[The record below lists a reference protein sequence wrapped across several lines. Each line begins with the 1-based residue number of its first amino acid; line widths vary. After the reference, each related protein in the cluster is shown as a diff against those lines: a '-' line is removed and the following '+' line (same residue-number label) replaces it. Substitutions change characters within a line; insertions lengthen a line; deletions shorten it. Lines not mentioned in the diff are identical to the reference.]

1 MHDGD
6 HENLRFATGFTWIT
20 LSFIAYGFI
29 LQNFFPP
36 FGDIDSDMKTTLDT
50 LRIGMIYFFGMG
62 ISECM
67 NHAWFL
73 VFAYHAWNKPLPP
86 SPETANV
93 VLYPEETTDETNDK

>member
-1 MHDGD
+1 
-6 HENLRFATGFTWIT
+6 
-20 LSFIAYGFI
+20 